1 MRIILISLI
10 FTLMS
15 VITAQTYGRFGRGQE
30 LTSQQEMQV
39 LESFKETFALEKV
52 IDPANYI
59 LGPGD
64 VLGLNILTSQNI
76 TWSLTIT
83 PTGDLFIP
91 SVGIIQVAGI
101 SLKEATV
108 KVRNFIITQAYPNSK
123 VTLALINIRQFKV
136 QVSGAVNQPGFVTI
150 TPVDRLSDVIKE
162 AGGFHQ
168 FAQEYNIIIY
178 RKEQT
183 PIIIDYFKYWHN
195 GDLAHDPTFLEG
207 DVIQIP
213 FGNIETEGIVIRGS
227 VTGRGYDIIK
237 KNETLENYIRRKAK
251 FTTNADLESVTIT
264 RRIKDDFEYITITPD
279 KFHSTLLRS
288 GDVIDILG
296 ERGVTV
302 NGYVQAPGGYIFLPG
317 ISVSDYI
324 SMAGGNTPAGDADKA
339 YVRHLDGSS
348 EKGQMVLV
356 RRGDVIIV
364 PRTLKSI
371 LFGEMSILQLTTSLT
386 TIYLTFLAAT
396 M

>member
-1 MRIILISLI
+1 MRIISISLI
-10 FTLMS
+10 FALTS
-15 VITAQTYGRFGRGQE
+15 IITPQTFGRIEMDQE
-30 LTSQQEMQV
+30 LTSQPEMQT
-39 LESFKETFALEKV
+39 LESIEETFALEKA

-64 VLGLNILTSQNI
+64 ELGLNILTSQNI
-76 TWSLTIT
+76 TWPLTIT

-91 SVGIIQVAGI
+91 SVGIINVAGI

-123 VTLALINIRQFKV
+123 VTLALINLRQFKV

-162 AGGFHQ
+162 VGDFHQ
-168 FAQEYNIIIY
+168 FAQEYNIFIY

-183 PIIIDYFKYWHN
+183 PIIIDYFKYWQN
-195 GDLAHDPTFLEG
+195 GDLAHNPTFLEG

-227 VTGRGYDIIK
+227 VTGQGYDIIK

-264 RRIKDDFEYITITPD
+264 RRIKDDLEYINITPD
-279 KFHSTLLRS
+279 KFHSTLLKS

-317 ISVSDYI
+317 VSVSDYI
-324 SMAGGNTPAGDADKA
+324 NMAGGNTPAGDADKA
-339 YVRHLDGSS
+339 YVRHLDGSL

-364 PRTLKSI
+364 PRTIKSI
-371 LFGEMSILQLTTSLT
+371 LFGEMSILQLATSLT
-386 TIYLTFLAAT
+386 TIYLTFIAAT
-396 M
+396 K

>member
-183 PIIIDYFKYWHN
+183 PIIIDYFKEIN
-195 GDLAHDPTFLEG
+195 
-207 DVIQIP
+207 
-213 FGNIETEGIVIRGS
+213 R
-227 VTGRGYDIIK
+227 
-237 KNETLENYIRRKAK
+237 
-251 FTTNADLESVTIT
+251 
-264 RRIKDDFEYITITPD
+264 
-279 KFHSTLLRS
+279 
-288 GDVIDILG
+288 
-296 ERGVTV
+296 
-302 NGYVQAPGGYIFLPG
+302 
-317 ISVSDYI
+317 
-324 SMAGGNTPAGDADKA
+324 
-339 YVRHLDGSS
+339 
-348 EKGQMVLV
+348 
-356 RRGDVIIV
+356 
-364 PRTLKSI
+364 
-371 LFGEMSILQLTTSLT
+371 
-386 TIYLTFLAAT
+386 
-396 M
+396 